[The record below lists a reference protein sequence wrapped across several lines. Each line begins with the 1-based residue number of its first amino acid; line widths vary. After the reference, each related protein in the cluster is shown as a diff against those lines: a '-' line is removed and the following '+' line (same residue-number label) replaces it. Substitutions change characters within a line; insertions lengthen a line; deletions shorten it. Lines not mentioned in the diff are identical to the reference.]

1 MEKYTERLV
10 KGRVGNDAFLM
21 MGGGVV
27 LIIGG
32 IVMTILL
39 STFGLFI
46 VAVGIFV
53 IVQATSRFH
62 IEFEYLIMNGDV
74 DIAKIISKKSR
85 KDLCSIKEGDI
96 TSMASLNNDRARND
110 LEVKKQLKILDYT
123 EKKPDADNYYV
134 IFENKNGKEAAYILD
149 LDEKSVEIMKDAL
162 KMKFR
167 K

>member
-10 KGRVGNDAFLM
+10 NGRVGSDAFLM
-21 MGGGVV
+21 MGGGAV
-27 LIIGG
+27 LIVGG
-32 IVMTILL
+32 VAMTILL
-39 STFGLFI
+39 STFGLFL
-46 VAVGIFV
+46 VAAGIFV

-96 TSMASLNNDRARND
+96 TSMASMKNDRARND

>member
-85 KDLCSIKEGDI
+85 KD
-96 TSMASLNNDRARND
+96 RN
-110 LEVKKQLKILDYT
+110 
-123 EKKPDADNYYV
+123 P
-134 IFENKNGKEAAYILD
+134 
-149 LDEKSVEIMKDAL
+149 
-162 KMKFR
+162 
-167 K
+167 